1 MIAKKYLID
10 PNNIK
15 AYLRHFPNYEK
26 EMHRDLADAS
36 FWRKKRVFL
45 TGITGFVGGHLVEK
59 LLELGC
65 EVSGLIRRH
74 SVPDYPNL
82 AKTLQEIQLVEG
94 NLTDL
99 SSIIAGFNITK
110 PDIVFHLGAQSFVP
124 TSFRAPI
131 ETYETNIVGTANV
144 LEACKQTRAEIM
156 AIHIACSSEEYG
168 LVYPNE
174 VPIKETNPLRPQ
186 SPYAASKVA
195 AEMIAHIHYKAYGT
209 PVVLTRTFN
218 HEGPRRGLQFV
229 TSVVA
234 RQIARAKLKKTKTIT
249 IGNPAPIRDFS
260 DVRDVIQ
267 GYLLAVEKAK
277 RGEPYNLGHGFGIS
291 IENLVKLAAKV
302 CNIEVNISID
312 KSRYRPAEVD
322 ILLCDYSTAKREL
335 GYRPRIPLTKSM
347 EDNVDYFLGNPHL
360 LDIERH

>member
-1 MIAKKYLID
+1 MIDKKYLID
-10 PNNIK
+10 PEHLDE
-15 AYLRHFPNYEK
+15 YLKHFPNYEQ
-26 EMHRDLADAS
+26 EMQKDLVDKT
-36 FWRKKRVFL
+36 FWKGKRVFI

-59 LLELGC
+59 LLELEC
-65 EVSGLIRRH
+65 NVYGLIRRH

-82 AKTLQEIQLVEG
+82 AKTLNQIQLVEG
-94 NLTDL
+94 NLTDIN
-99 SSIIAGFNITK
+99 SIIAAFNLTQ
-110 PDIVFHLGAQSFVP
+110 PEVVFHLGAQSFVP

-131 ETYETNIVGTANV
+131 ETYETNIIGTANV
-144 LEACKQTRAEIM
+144 LEASRQTRANIQ

-186 SPYAASKVA
+186 SPYAVSKVA
-195 AEMIAHIHYKAYGT
+195 GELIAQCHYKAFGT

-234 RQIARAKLKKTKTIT
+234 RQIARAKLRKTKTVT
-249 IGNPAPIRDFS
+249 IGNPNPIRDFS
-260 DVRDVIQ
+260 DVRDIIQ

-277 RGEPYNLGHGFGIS
+277 RGEPYNLGHGFGIT
-291 IENLVKLAAKV
+291 IENLVKLAAKACDV
-302 CNIEVNISID
+302 EVEIAID

-322 ILLCDYSTAKREL
+322 ILLCDFEKAKNEL
-335 GYRPRIPLTKSM
+335 GFKPRIPLNKSM
-347 EDNVDYFLGNPHL
+347 QDNVEYFMNNPHL